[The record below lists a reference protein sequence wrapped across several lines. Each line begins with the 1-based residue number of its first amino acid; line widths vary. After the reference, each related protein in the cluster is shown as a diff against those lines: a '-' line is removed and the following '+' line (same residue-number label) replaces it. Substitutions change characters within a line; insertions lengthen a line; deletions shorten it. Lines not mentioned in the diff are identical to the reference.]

1 MIGRKQ
7 HLMQQDMNTNFLS
20 LILFLLISFNSY
32 GSGPQDIIKKLG
44 FQKTNSSPIDFTL
57 NDLNGNSTKLSEY
70 KGKWI
75 LINFWATWCGPCRME
90 MPTLES
96 LHQEFKDENFVILG
110 VSVDQSS
117 KKQVSKFINNNNITF
132 KILHDQ
138 TSRVSGQYRA
148 SSIPSLYLISPDWK
162 LVGVFRGG
170 KSWESSYTMNQFR
183 KLISIKEVDSGE
195 VSGPTDAQ
203 LNLPVNLVPPTLDIK
218 LLKSSTHKNNIVSKD
233 FTLQVLVKWPAEGP
247 RYMVKVPK
255 IKFPDGVEV
264 GSISSNTSSTAGR
277 SILMYNYPIKLVT
290 KGKFFL
296 GPVTLAFSFQGAQE
310 QFSRHPGIEVE
321 LERNFFYN
329 YQYYILLIILLFIVA
344 LLVSYLILRK
354 NSKETSVE
362 NNDLPSLEEEMS
374 RLQIKKF
381 EGKIDEYTL
390 GLLTLNKKISFDDD
404 QKWDDLIHLVKF
416 GGRKVSDQ
424 EMRLY
429 EKNIEMTYR
438 EDD

>member
-1 MIGRKQ
+1 
-7 HLMQQDMNTNFLS
+7 MNRNLLS
-20 LILFLLISFNSY
+20 LILFFLISASSY
-32 GSGPQDIIKKLG
+32 GSSPQDIIKKLG
-44 FQKTNSSPIDFTL
+44 FQKTNSVPIDFTL
-57 NDLNGNSTKLSEY
+57 QDLNGNTTTLSEY

-117 KKQVSKFINNNNITF
+117 KKLVSKFIKNNNITF

-162 LVGVFRGG
+162 LVGIFRGG
-170 KSWESSYTMNQFR
+170 KSWESSYTMSQFR
-183 KLISIKEVDSGE
+183 KLTSIKEVNSGE
-195 VSGPTDAQ
+195 LSDTTDSQ

-218 LLKSSTHKNNIVSKD
+218 LLKPNEQDNNIVSEE
-233 FTLQVLVKWPAEGP
+233 FILQVLVKWPAEGP

-255 IKFPDGVEV
+255 VKFPEGVEI
-264 GSISSNTSSTAGR
+264 GNISSSTSSTVGR
-277 SILMYNYPIKLVT
+277 SILMYNYPIKLIT

-296 GPVTLAFSFQGAQE
+296 GPVTLAFSSQGAQE

-321 LERNFFYN
+321 LEKSFFHN
-329 YQYYILLIILLFIVA
+329 YQYYILLIIILVII
-344 LLVSYLILRK
+344 LLVVSYWILK
-354 NSKETSVE
+354 KKSKEKSVVKTI
-362 NNDLPSLEEEMS
+362 LPNLEEEMS
-374 RLQIKKF
+374 RLQMKKF
-381 EGKIDEYTL
+381 EGKIEEYTL
-390 GLLTLNKKISFDDD
+390 GLLNLNKKISLKED

-438 EDD
+438 EED